1 MQFVV
6 SYPKSGNTWTRLV
19 VAAYSLEDVS
29 ATDFM
34 QFDEDDESRV
44 SNIMRLGDLTGYF
57 HQSVSPFPIDV
68 LDFPAEVQLRPAAM
82 LMLEHELSETTT
94 QRPILVK
101 SHHLNGD
108 VNGINLWNPA
118 WTDRVV
124 NPVRDPREVCC
135 SYAAHNGASYERT
148 ANIMNER
155 KFTIGGDS
163 DLHHLLGT
171 WSQHVRGW
179 LSADETPVHT
189 VRYEDM
195 RANPVGEFYDILDF
209 LGAPNLTVE
218 RVERAVRKT
227 SFDRLREVESKHE
240 FPESTEH
247 QENFFRSGKTDGW
260 KEELPLRIVRKI
272 EKDHGDMMEAL
283 GYGYL

>member
-1 MQFVV
+1 MQFVA
-6 SYPKSGNTWTRLV
+6 SYPKSGNTWIRLV
-19 VAAYSLEDVS
+19 AAAYSLQNVTAE
-29 ATDFM
+29 DFM
-34 QFDEDDESRV
+34 RFNEDDESRI
-44 SNIMRLGDLTGYF
+44 SNVIRFGDGTKYYF
-57 HQSVSPFPIDV
+57 QAVSPYPIKA
-68 LDFPAEVQLRPAAM
+68 LDFSAQARLRPAAM
-82 LMLEHELSETTT
+82 LKLEHELSETTT

-108 VNGINLWNPA
+108 VDGVNLWNPA

-135 SYAAHNGASYERT
+135 SFAAHMGNSLEKT
-148 ANIMNER
+148 AEQMNEE
-155 KFTIGGDS
+155 KFTIGGGEN
-163 DLHHLLGT
+163 LFHLLGT

-195 RANPVGEFYDILDF
+195 KANPVGEFYDILDF
-209 LGAPNLTVE
+209 LNAPDLTVE
-218 RVERAVRKT
+218 RVEKAVEKT
-227 SFDRLREVESKHE
+227 RFDRLKQKENEHE

-247 QENFFRSGKTDGW
+247 QDNFFRSGKTDGW
-260 KEELPLRIVRKI
+260 KGELPVRLVRKI
-272 EKDHGDMMEAL
+272 EKDHGDMMNAL

>member
-1 MQFVV
+1 MQFVA
-6 SYPKSGNTWTRLV
+6 SYPKSGNTWIRLV
-19 VAAYSLEDVS
+19 AAAYSLQNITAE
-29 ATDFM
+29 DFM
-34 QFDEDDESRV
+34 RFNEDDESRI
-44 SNIMRLGDLTGYF
+44 SNVIRFGDGTKYYY
-57 HQSVSPFPIDV
+57 QAVSPYPIKV
-68 LDFPAEVQLRPAAM
+68 LNFSAQARLRPAAM
-82 LMLEHELSETTT
+82 LKLEHELSETTT

-108 VNGINLWNPA
+108 VDGINLWNPA

-135 SYAAHNGASYERT
+135 SFAAHMGNSLEKT
-148 ANIMNER
+148 AEQMNEK
-155 KFTIGGDS
+155 KFTIGGGEN
-163 DLHHLLGT
+163 LHHLLGT

-179 LSADETPVHT
+179 LSADEIPVHT

-195 RANPVGEFYDILDF
+195 KANPVGEFYDILDF
-209 LGAPNLTVE
+209 LNAPNLTVE
-218 RVERAVRKT
+218 RVEKAVEKT
-227 SFDRLREVESKHE
+227 RFDRLKQKENEHE
-240 FPESTEH
+240 FPESTQH

-260 KEELPLRIVRKI
+260 KGELPLRLVRKI